1 MESLT
6 LLFHFMVVKLHLII
20 GYQDFGKSKLTYNIL
35 PDEKD
40 HFIGD
45 YICQGLNLYSFDEVV
60 NKY

>member
-1 MESLT
+1 
-6 LLFHFMVVKLHLII
+6 MVVKLHPII
-20 GYQDFGKSKLTYNIL
+20 GYQDFRKSKLTYNIL

-45 YICQGLNLYSFDEVV
+45 YVCQGLNLYSFDKVV